1 MRDVLLTRMALD
13 LSGIVAVGAGQALD
27 WFGASTI
34 RWTPLLAAAVLL
46 AGLAALPGSRP
57 RWRRAMAWPL
67 LLVAMAP
74 LTILVPSVQVSTAVV
89 AAVMTL
95 VGVLQRRR

>member
-27 WFGASTI
+27 WFASTI

-46 AGLAALPGSRP
+46 AGLAALQGSRP